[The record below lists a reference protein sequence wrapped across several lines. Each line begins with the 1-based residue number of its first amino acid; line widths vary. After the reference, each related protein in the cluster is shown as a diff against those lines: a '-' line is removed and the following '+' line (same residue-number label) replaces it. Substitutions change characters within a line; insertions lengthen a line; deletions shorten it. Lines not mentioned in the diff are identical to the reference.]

1 MLAFALAQIVSWQ
14 VKAVHMFYHTI
25 FNHLYP
31 QLTVTNL
38 YSSLDQNN
46 QMNMLVLEARG
57 LSPSSCCGG
66 VEYWML
72 LLIAC
77 S

>member
-31 QLTVTNL
+31 QLTAVTNL
-38 YSSLDQNN
+38 YSSPH
-46 QMNMLVLEARG
+46 QMNMLVLEACG
-57 LSPSSCCGG
+57 LSPSCCG